1 MIRKG
6 RDFLFSRICPKK
18 KKYMTNRGEIAII
31 KIVERAPARNYRYP
45 NVAKRSLGF
54 PSWARPRAKLS
65 LPERSEAEFG
75 FPVPSAAP
83 RETIFIKYERIK
95 GIAAMDYQNPYRNNM
110 EYSNGYN
117 TGPGWGPD
125 PEYEKKLARETRR
138 CFSRIGFVYVIFL
151 AVSAGSQ
158 WLAALV
164 LAWTGLVWELN
175 ENLYMLIT
183 MLAMYPVAV
192 PLTALM
198 MKWVPGTGYPG
209 TERWGIG
216 KLAGFFVFSMGVL
229 YAGNIIGT
237 VLMGLAGLIKGEPII
252 NDMQELVMSMETWT
266 VLVTAVI
273 TAPIMEELV
282 FRKFLLDRIAGYG
295 HWTAMMVSGVIF
307 GIAHG
312 NFYQFFYAFGLGLIF
327 AYVYLHT
334 GKLRYTIGFHMLI
347 NFWGSVLP
355 MGLLKVI
362 ESSGIIGSFLAMGNV
377 MIMFGFMICAVVLLI
392 CCWRDLS
399 FDRGLVVLSSG
410 KKVRATWLNLG
421 MGLFL
426 LWGALTFALSL

>member
-1 MIRKG
+1 
-6 RDFLFSRICPKK
+6 
-18 KKYMTNRGEIAII
+18 
-31 KIVERAPARNYRYP
+31 
-45 NVAKRSLGF
+45 
-54 PSWARPRAKLS
+54 
-65 LPERSEAEFG
+65 
-75 FPVPSAAP
+75 
-83 RETIFIKYERIK
+83 
-95 GIAAMDYQNPYRNNM
+95 MDYQNPYRNNI

-125 PEYEKKLARETRR
+125 LEYEKKLARETRR

-175 ENLYMLIT
+175 ENLYMLIS

-410 KKVRATWLNLG
+410 KKVRATWLNIG

-426 LWGALTFALSL
+426 LWGALNFALSL